1 MVRGKKAEVSTLFK
15 LIAITALML
24 VLIGMGYTVY
34 QWIEGLTD
42 LQRCRVNVL
51 AVSAIKDVSLGI
63 ANVDIDC
70 PMEEMEIS
78 KGMIKNSDGD
88 ITERVVM
95 GSVADQFRR
104 CWFKMGEGINPFSG
118 PVWKE
123 MASDMA
129 TACVFCSHVTYE
141 DKVVLDY
148 KAETGSSV
156 ITLDMMVNFLNSQP
170 YGKTDYT
177 YGQYFS
183 RSGHNVAEL
192 FHSTE
197 TIDVAKPFYV
207 VYRYIS
213 PAGLWKAA
221 STINSALGL
230 ESNAEF
236 SEAQGKKRP
245 SMFIYQSNDLAGS
258 GCKRIMN

>member
-1 MVRGKKAEVSTLFK
+1 MYYKKADAQILFK
-15 LIAITALML
+15 LIAIVALML

-34 QWIEGLTD
+34 MWLQGLTD

-63 ANVDIDC
+63 ANVNIDC
-70 PMEEMEIS
+70 PMEEMEIN
-78 KGMIKNSDGD
+78 KKMIENSDGD
-88 ITERVVM
+88 ITARIVM

-104 CWFKMGEGINPFSG
+104 CWFKMGEGVNPFSG
-118 PVWKE
+118 PIWSE
-123 MASDMA
+123 IASDMA
-129 TACVFCSHVTYE
+129 TSCVFCSHVTY
-141 DKVVLDY
+141 DDDVILDY

-192 FHSTE
+192 FYSTT
-197 TIDVAKPFYV
+197 TIDVAKPFYI

-213 PAGLWKAA
+213 PANLWKAA
-221 STINSALGL
+221 SAINSAMGL

-236 SEAQGKKRP
+236 SKTQGKKRP
-245 SMFIYQSNDLAGS
+245 SMFIYQSNDLVSS